1 MRPRE
6 LTLKGFRS
14 YQDETTFGW
23 AGRGLVGVVGPIG
36 SGKSSILDA
45 IAFALYNKT
54 LRDDIIGSKT
64 TSLIN
69 QRADTAHVALT
80 FEVDGEVW
88 KAVRALRRAG
98 QSSHTLYRVVDGED
112 ELVFD
117 RATDVDQEVERL
129 LGLDFEAF
137 RRSVLLAQNQF
148 AAFLEATG
156 TERNMVLK
164 GVFGFD
170 RLDAMRDAVK
180 TRLDEAAGRLAGL
193 EGRRKTAEQDRK
205 DLDAARTAL
214 ETAERRREELDALR
228 EPLKEID
235 DLATAAAKRRD
246 AARERLDR
254 LDGMVERIPGREDT
268 EGLLTA
274 SRDGAASVADAEAAV
289 AAARKSRDE
298 AEAARTAVLE
308 RYGGEQGL
316 EAAGD
321 AVGAW
326 RAARDR
332 AGRELA
338 ALQEREEAVS
348 SASGALEAAGKA
360 RAAAEQDRAAALQ
373 AEEAA
378 AAAEQAARDALH
390 AAHETD
396 RVAAVRAT
404 LAAGE
409 PCPVCEQVVATLP
422 DGLEAS
428 DVSAADEAVRTAVE
442 RLAAARTA
450 RSDADAALAARTA
463 EVAGAQQRRDEA
475 VEAKEAAA
483 KAAADAGAAAGQ
495 AHAAVQA
502 LLGEGDPEQ
511 ALATART
518 AVQEAATALGDATT
532 ELERRTKALDA
543 ARTSLEAS
551 RTGLDRLRTEVAG
564 LAGSLGADID
574 LGEDAGAL
582 ESALKALREAWL
594 AARTAADEERA
605 AAEKEQAAQADARAR
620 VMEEKGLAAADDL
633 VEVLSSARSEV
644 TAAGTRIDMLEKR
657 LAELESLAAE
667 EQEVMARHGLMT
679 RLHADLAPSK
689 FLEFV
694 LQERRRV
701 LSDLA
706 GVHFE
711 TLSAGR
717 YRFSDDGEFSVVDL
731 SAAEALRAPSSLSG
745 GETFLA
751 SLALALALAEIVA
764 REGGRLDAFF
774 LDEGFGSLD
783 PEHLD
788 LAMDGIERLVSEGG
802 DRLVVVVSHVP
813 ALTQRIED
821 LIVLGR
827 DELTGDT
834 RVLQGASGP

>member
-1 MRPRE
+1 VRPRE
-6 LTLKGFRS
+6 LTLQGFRS
-14 YQDETTFGW
+14 YKDATTFGW
-23 AGRGLVGVVGPIG
+23 EGRGLVGVVGPIG

-54 LRDDIIGSKT
+54 PRIERDTK
-64 TSLIN
+64 SLIN
-69 QRADTAHVALT
+69 QRADTAHVSLT

-88 KAVRALRRAG
+88 KTVRALRRGGA
-98 QSSHTLYRVVDGED
+98 SSHNLYRVVDGED
-112 ELVFD
+112 ELVLD
-117 RATDVDQEVERL
+117 RATDVTQEVERL

-156 TERNMVLK
+156 TERNKVLK

-170 RLDAMRDAVK
+170 RLDAMRDVVK
-180 TRLDEAAGRLAGL
+180 SRLDEATGRLAGL
-193 EGRRKTAEQDRK
+193 ETRRKTAEQDRK
-205 DLDAARTAL
+205 DLDEARTAM
-214 ETAERRREELDALR
+214 EKAERRREELDALR
-228 EPLKEID
+228 QPLKEID
-235 DLATAAAKRRD
+235 DLAAAAAKRKD
-246 AARERLDR
+246 AAREALER
-254 LDGMVERIPGREDT
+254 LDGMLDRIPGRDDT

-274 SRDGAASVADAEAAV
+274 SRQGASAVAEAEAAV
-289 AAARKSRDE
+289 EVAATERDAAGAR
-298 AEAARTAVLE
+298 RTAVLE
-308 RYGGEQGL
+308 RYGSEQGL

-321 AVGAW
+321 AVGEW

-332 AGRELA
+332 AERERASSKGREA
-338 ALQEREEAVS
+338 AVIAATDAV
-348 SASGALEAAGKA
+348 AAAEKA
-360 RAAAEQDRAAALQ
+360 RAAAEKDRTAAVK
-373 AEEAA
+373 AEERA
-378 AAAEQAARDALH
+378 AAAEQKARDALH

-396 RVAAVRAT
+396 RVAAVRST
-404 LAAGE
+404 LAEGE
-409 PCPVCEQVVATLP
+409 ACPVCEQVVATLP
-422 DGLEAS
+422 DDLEAS
-428 DVSAADEAVRTAVE
+428 DVSAADEALRTAVE
-442 RLAAARTA
+442 SLGAARTT
-450 RSDADAALAARTA
+450 RSEADAVLAARTA
-463 EVAGAQQRRDEA
+463 EAEAAKQRLDEA
-475 VEAKEAAA
+475 GTAREAAA
-483 KAAADAGAAAGQ
+483 KALADAEQ
-495 AHAAVQA
+495 AELQAQAAVQEV
-502 LLGEGDPEQ
+502 LGDGDPEQ
-511 ALATART
+511 ALAKART
-518 AVQEAATALGDATT
+518 AVQEATTALAAANAA
-532 ELERRTKALDA
+532 LERATKERDA
-543 ARTSLEAS
+543 ARKSLEES
-551 RTGLDRLRTEVAG
+551 RIGIDRLRTEVAG
-564 LAGSLGADID
+564 LAGSLGAEID
-574 LGEDAGAL
+574 LGDDAGAL
-582 ESALKALREAWL
+582 ESGLTALREAWL
-594 AARTAADEERA
+594 AARTAADEARA
-605 AAEKEQAAQADARAR
+605 AAEKAQSEQADVRAR
-620 VMEEKGLAAADDL
+620 LMEEKGLAAADDL

-644 TAAGTRIDMLEKR
+644 TAAGTTIDMLEKR
-657 LAELESLAAE
+657 LAQLEALAAE
-667 EQEVMARHGLMT
+667 EQEVLARHGLLT

-717 YRFSDDGEFSVVDL
+717 YRFSDDGEFAVVDI
-731 SAAEALRAPSSLSG
+731 SAAEAVRAPSSLSG

-834 RVLQGASGP
+834 RVLQGAIAP